1 MKKLLF
7 STAALA
13 ALVLGASVVSADV
26 QTGTTE
32 GSTNGRNMYSQNP
45 LNQKSYVS
53 PRDAMDAA
61 TMVVDG
67 HAEDIANEAKQTAAV
82 VEAQKALDSAVNAE
96 ANHQYAENVAT
107 AQAKYDETLE
117 QAKKETRNK
126 YLAQLSQRYI
136 EAAKA
141 QGNFHEESPEQANKP
156 NKMRIEEDYEK
167 NTGKKINL
175 DDRSEASKSTEEAV
189 KSAVEAAKKDAAKAA
204 KAGKKDAAKKD
215 GQKVLPNTSAVK

>member
-13 ALVLGASVVSADV
+13 VLVMGASAVSADV
-26 QTGTTE
+26 NTGTTE
-32 GSTNGRNMYSQNP
+32 GATDGRNMYSQNP

-61 TMVVDG
+61 HQVVDG
-67 HAEDIANEAKQTAAV
+67 HAEDIANEAKRVQAV
-82 VEAQKALDSAVNAE
+82 VDAQAALDALNGYSGHDYEEKMNAAQASYDKAFGQAVN
-96 ANHQYAENVAT
+96 
-107 AQAKYDETLE
+107 D
-117 QAKKETRNK
+117 TRNK
-126 YLAQLSQRYI
+126 YLAQLSKTYI

-141 QGNFHEESPEQANKP
+141 QGNFHEESAEQANKP
-156 NKMRIEEDYEK
+156 NKTRIEEDYFN

-175 DDRSEASKSTEEAV
+175 DDRTEASKSTEEAV
-189 KSAVEAAKKDAAKAA
+189 KSAVEAAKKDAAK
-204 KAGKKDAAKKD
+204 KDAAKKD